1 MTKYSSSRRRFL
13 QASALFSASLVAPIA
28 FNRIARAQD
37 EVIDAVVIG
46 SGFGGAVS
54 ALRLGQAGIQTLVLE
69 RGRRWTLDRNNKDPN
84 VFTTFRNPDHRAAW
98 FSDTTVIGDAGIDIL
113 KDGRQFAGVLELK
126 QEDGIG
132 AYCGA
137 GVGGGSL
144 VYNCAH
150 YQPAREQFYLSLPQE
165 IDYDEMDEIYY
176 PLVRSIIDSSNIP
189 TDVLN
194 TEFYLQTRVFRE
206 QADKARLS
214 NRFVEMAV
222 DWDLIREEIA
232 GKRVRSGII
241 GEHWIGMNSGAKNSL
256 DQNYLPQAEATG
268 KVDILPLHEV
278 TEIEEINDP
287 TGSTRY
293 RVTCNQIEE
302 FSDTG
307 KNKIVVT
314 TKSFVCK
321 YLFLAAGSM
330 GTSKIL
336 VKAKA
341 KGKLTNLNDDIGKY
355 WGNNG
360 DSFAVRSNLG
370 VITNSDQGGPIN
382 GAIIEHFNNPL
393 GPVSLMGYPLWN
405 AQEETL
411 LSLGMSVA
419 KPAGVFKYDPATDSV
434 KLTWPENVQSNS
446 VNSSNP
452 ELLDVVNLTYKIL
465 DKRNAY
471 YGRMPKT
478 EVMPGCS
485 PFKRRGRF
493 SRRKIRAR
501 RREFFAWRRERRAQI
516 EENLPK
522 PTFGNTAHP
531 LGGAVLGKACDF
543 YGRLENYQGLY
554 VMDGALIAGSTGCA
568 NPAFTIAALAERNI
582 EQILDRDIS

>member
-1 MTKYSSSRRRFL
+1 MANYSFSRRRFL

-28 FNRIARAQD
+28 FNRLARAED

-46 SGFGGAVS
+46 SGFGGAVA

-69 RGRRWTLDRNNKDPN
+69 RGRRWTIDRNNRDPK
-84 VFTTFRNPDHRAAW
+84 VFTTFRDPDYRAAW
-98 FSDTTVIGDAGIDIL
+98 FSDETVIGDLGINIL
-113 KDGRQFAGVLELK
+113 KDGRQFAGVLEFK

-150 YQPAREQFYLSLPQE
+150 YQPAREQFYLSLPRE
-165 IDYDEMDEIYY
+165 INYDEMDEIYY

-194 TEFYLQTRVFRE
+194 TDFYLQTRIFRE
-206 QADKARLS
+206 QADKAGLS

-232 GKRVRSGII
+232 GTRVQSGII

-256 DQNYLPQAEATG
+256 DQNYLPKAEDTG
-268 KVDILPLHEV
+268 NVNILPLHEV
-278 TEIEEINDP
+278 TEIEEINDSN
-287 TGSTRY
+287 GTRY
-293 RVTCNQIEE
+293 RVKCNQIEE
-302 FSDTG
+302 FSDTSG
-307 KNKIVVT
+307 NKVIVT

-341 KGKLTNLNDDIGKY
+341 KDTLTNLNDDIGKY

-370 VITNSDQGGPIN
+370 IITNSDQGGPIN
-382 GAIIEHFNNPL
+382 GAIVEHFNNPL
-393 GPVSLMGYPLWN
+393 GPVSLMGYPVWN
-405 AQEETL
+405 AEEETL
-411 LSLGMSVA
+411 LSLGMSIA
-419 KPAGVFKYDPATDSV
+419 KPVGEFKYDPATDSV

-446 VNSSNP
+446 VSPFNK
-452 ELLDVVNLTYKIL
+452 ELLDIVNLTYKIL
-465 DKRNAY
+465 DIKNTY
-471 YGRMPKT
+471 DGKTPKT
-478 EVMPGCS
+478 EVIPGS
-485 PFKRRGRF
+485 TKSKRRGRV
-493 SRRKIRAR
+493 STRERRAMWKERRAM
-501 RREFFAWRRERRAQI
+501 WKERRAQI
-516 EENLPK
+516 EENLPE
-522 PTFGNTAHP
+522 PTFGATAHP

-543 YGRLENYQGLY
+543 YGRLKNYQGLY
-554 VMDGALIAGSTGCA
+554 VVDGALIPGSTGCA
-568 NPAFTIAALAERNI
+568 NPAFTIAALAERNM
-582 EQILDRDIS
+582 EKILDQDIS